1 MNYQKLVELK
11 KQLHSTLV
19 SGCEKAVE
27 IIKEDV
33 PIDTQR
39 LFESTRVD
47 DFEFNESSDDLRID
61 IVAGG
66 IELYGIRREQSI
78 LKEVDYA
85 IYVERR
91 DGFMYEKISRITE
104 AIVEEFKN

>member
-1 MNYQKLVELK
+1 MNYQKFVELK
-11 KQLHSTLV
+11 RNLHSNLV

-47 DFEFNESSDDLRID
+47 DSEFNESSDDLQVNL
-61 IVAGG
+61 VAGG
-66 IELYGIRREQSI
+66 IELYGVRREQSI

-85 IYVERR
+85 IFLERR
-91 DGFMYEKISRITE
+91 DGFMYEKIQRITD
-104 AIVEEFKN
+104 AIVEEFES